1 MKKLLF
7 VNCCLRGEESRTLL
21 LCRDY
26 LAKFARKM
34 AAKGEKWTIE
44 EIDLAEEEIAVQD
57 AASAERSEQLI
68 RQKAFDDPMFRYADQ
83 LIAADFLLIGAPYW
97 DLDFPAKLKIY
108 LERCSVSGL
117 SFIYSPDGVPHG
129 QCRAERLVY
138 LTTAG
143 GVIGDLNFGF
153 AYVKGLFQNLLGV
166 SRVELIA
173 AEALDIIGNDV
184 NAILENAKKA
194 IDEQIETL

>member
-1 MKKLLF
+1 M
-7 VNCCLRGEESRTLL
+7 
-21 LCRDY
+21 
-26 LAKFARKM
+26 
-34 AAKGEKWTIE
+34 IE
-44 EIDLAEEEIAVQD
+44 EINLAEADIAVQD
-57 AASAERSEQLI
+57 AASAVKSGQLI

-97 DLDFPAKLKIY
+97 DLAFPAKLKIY
-108 LERCSVSGL
+108 LERCCVSGL
-117 SFIYSPDGVPHG
+117 SFIYSPEGIPHG

-184 NAILENAKKA
+184 NAILEDAKKA